1 MPLVPR
7 FTWEEDASS
16 LALELHLPG
25 TALRNIDIYVSDL
38 VVKVNAA
45 PYVLLLD
52 LQDAVDDASA
62 VVKSFPASNLLRISL
77 KKQESRVWKELQHQG
92 TKAILRERRDASMER
107 KRASETALSAKRKE
121 KRHQEEKDTLR
132 AQMDVDDANRQ
143 LLTDLKAEEKACEER
158 SLYESFRDLQ
168 VQKQRTKDRGGT
180 LSSNQDETQKP
191 TIQSPL
197 KHEGPSPST
206 DKSKKKKVSFAVLPH
221 RTDGCLDSSDN
232 QEAEIIELTEDG
244 SFDISS
250 CTKLPLINEQVIHED
265 QDAESGNSPETT
277 REEAIEVE
285 KVEDTPE
292 QEEVIELPPPRQ
304 CVQSEIRFT
313 PRVFPTPSRESKAAE
328 EEDWLL
334 KNRKHVNKHQGLNRL
349 SEYDIS
355 ETDPMW
361 LKAKG
366 DDFFHSKDFRS
377 ATNAYAEAIL
387 ATPSDNTDL
396 IATCLSNRAACL
408 LQLGEFEECISD
420 CSKALSYLPDT
431 RDKDEGSSVLKH
443 YRLKLKLFVRRG
455 TAYCRIGQYS
465 QAKADYGV
473 ACSMDTQN
481 PQLRDDFME
490 LVAMEK
496 AQELKQSGDSIFR
509 EGKELDKAIQMYSDS
524 LQLNPLSIACLSNR
538 AACYLLQHS
547 AKKCVED
554 CTRALELLQQDTNFM
569 GNAGQERG
577 LAFFSIGPAAGSSQ
591 RRAWVVKTL
600 VRRGAAYLSL
610 RDFDNAE
617 QDYAASVELDP
628 SNEALKVDLA
638 KVRNELEHN
647 EKRNEPLALLTPLQA

>member
-7 FTWEEDASS
+7 YTWEEDASS

-25 TALRNIDIYVSDL
+25 TALRTIDIYVSDL

-62 VVKSFPASNLLRISL
+62 VVKNIPASNLLRISL
-77 KKQESRVWKELQHQG
+77 KKQESRMWKQLQYQG
-92 TKAILRERRDASMER
+92 TKAVLRERRDASMDR
-107 KRASETALSAKRKE
+107 KRASETALGEKRKE
-121 KRHQEEKDTLR
+121 KKHQDEKETLR
-132 AQMDVDDANRQ
+132 AQMAVDDTNRQ
-143 LLTDLKAEEKACEER
+143 ILTDLKAEEKEREER

-168 VQKQRTKDRGGT
+168 VQKQKKRIKDRDDVS
-180 LSSNQDETQKP
+180 SSNQEDVHAPGIKTLQKP
-191 TIQSPL
+191 ENSLPISA
-197 KHEGPSPST
+197 KA
-206 DKSKKKKVSFAVLPH
+206 KKKVSFAMPH
-221 RTDGCLDSSDN
+221 KGEDSRDN
-232 QEAEIIELTEDG
+232 QEDEIIELTEDG

-250 CTKLPLINEQVIHED
+250 ATKSKAQVD
-265 QDAESGNSPETT
+265 QQSTITGNQRAESCSSHEISGD
-277 REEAIEVE
+277 EAIQVDT
-285 KVEDTPE
+285 EDATPE
-292 QEEVIELPPPRQ
+292 IELPPPRQ

-334 KNRKHVNKHQGLNRL
+334 KNRKHINKHQDLNRT

-366 DDFFHSKDFRS
+366 DDFFRSKDYRG
-377 ATNAYAEAIL
+377 ATNAYAEAIS
-387 ATPSDNTDL
+387 AAPSDNTDL
-396 IATCLSNRAACL
+396 IAKCLSNRAACL

-431 RDKDEGSSVLKH
+431 RDKDENSSVLKH

-455 TAYCRIGQYS
+455 TAYCRVGQYGP
-465 QAKADYGV
+465 AKADYAV
-473 ACSMDTQN
+473 ACSMDKQN
-481 PQLRDDFME
+481 PQLRDDFVE

-496 AQELKQSGDSIFR
+496 AHELKQSGDSIFR
-509 EGKELDKAIQMYSDS
+509 EGKDLEKAIQVYSDS

-538 AACYLLQHS
+538 AACYLMQHR
-547 AKKCVED
+547 AKECAED
-554 CTRALELLQQDTNFM
+554 CSQALVLLQQDTNSM
-569 GNAGQERG
+569 STSGQEHG
-577 LAFFSIGPAAGSSQ
+577 LAFFSFSPAAGSSQ

-610 RDFDNAE
+610 RDLDKAE
-617 QDYAASVELDP
+617 QDFAASVELDP
-628 SNEALKVDLA
+628 SNEALKADLA
-638 KVRNELEHN
+638 KVRNERKQN
-647 EKRNEPLALLTPLQA
+647 EAKHDELLAHPTPLQA

>member
-7 FTWEEDASS
+7 YTWEEDASS

-25 TALRNIDIYVSDL
+25 TSLRNTDIYVSDL
-38 VVKVNAA
+38 LVKVNAA

-77 KKQESRVWKELQHQG
+77 QKQEKRVWKELQHPG
-92 TKAILRERRDASMER
+92 SKAVLRERRDASMER
-107 KRASETALSAKRKE
+107 KRASETALSEKRKA
-121 KRHQEEKDTLR
+121 KKHHEEKETLR
-132 AQMDVDDANRQ
+132 AQMAVDDTNRQ
-143 LLTDLKAEEKACEER
+143 ILSDLKAEEKEREER
-158 SLYESFRDLQ
+158 KLYESFRDLQ
-168 VQKQRTKDRGGT
+168 VQKQEKIRNSEAKSPVKHNVATFI
-180 LSSNQDETQKP
+180 DEKA
-191 TIQSPL
+191 
-197 KHEGPSPST
+197 
-206 DKSKKKKVSFAVLPH
+206 KKKVSFAALPH
-221 RTDGCLDSSDN
+221 ETDRNLDS
-232 QEAEIIELTEDG
+232 QEDTIIELTGDG

-250 CTKLPLINEQVIHED
+250 ALKPVTPLGGNQCSNS
-265 QDAESGNSPETT
+265 SGSP
-277 REEAIEVE
+277 REEAIETDS
-285 KVEDTPE
+285 EDDI
-292 QEEVIELPPPRQ
+292 QELPPPRQ

-334 KNRKHVNKHQGLNRL
+334 KNRKHINKHQGLNRT

-377 ATNAYAEAIL
+377 ATNAYAEAMS
-387 ATPSDNTDL
+387 ATSSDNTDV

-408 LQLGEFEECISD
+408 LQLGEFEDCISD

-431 RDKDEGSSVLKH
+431 REKDGSSSVLKQ

-455 TAYCRIGQYS
+455 TAYCRVGQYN

-473 ACSMDTQN
+473 ACSMDNQN
-481 PQLRDDFME
+481 LQLRDDFME

-496 AQELKQSGDSIFR
+496 AQELKQSGDKIFR
-509 EGKELDKAIQMYSDS
+509 EGNDLNKAIQMYSDS

-538 AACYLLQHS
+538 AACYLMQHS
-547 AKKCVED
+547 AKECIED
-554 CTRALELLQQDTNFM
+554 CTKALELLQQDNTTS
-569 GNAGQERG
+569 G

-610 RDFDNAE
+610 HNWEQAE
-617 QDYAASVELDP
+617 QDYAAGVELDP
-628 SNEALKVDLA
+628 SNDALKADLTR
-638 KVRNELEHN
+638 VRKEQERKDKL
-647 EKRNEPLALLTPLQA
+647 EPLAQPTPLKA

>member
-7 FTWEEDASS
+7 YTWEQDGCS

-38 VVKVNAA
+38 VIKVNAA

-52 LQDAVDDASA
+52 LHDAVDDASA
-62 VVKSFPASNLLRISL
+62 VVKSIPASKLLRISL
-77 KKQESRVWKELQHQG
+77 KKQENRLWKQLQYQG
-92 TKAILRERRDASMER
+92 SKTVLRERRDASMER
-107 KRASETALSAKRKE
+107 KRASETALSEKRKE
-121 KRHQEEKDTLR
+121 KKHQEEKETLR
-132 AQMDVDDANRQ
+132 AQMAVDDTNRQ
-143 LLTDLKAEEKACEER
+143 ILTDLKAEEKEREER
-158 SLYESFRDLQ
+158 SLYESFRNLQ
-168 VQKQRTKDRGGT
+168 VQKQ
-180 LSSNQDETQKP
+180 NETQR
-191 TIQSPL
+191 TQDQSSIQ
-197 KHEGPSPST
+197 KDTDTFGPKIPQRQKDST
-206 DKSKKKKVSFAVLPH
+206 PISNKITKKVSFAASHEQGKSLA
-221 RTDGCLDSSDN
+221 SKDN
-232 QEAEIIELTEDG
+232 REDEIIELTEDG
-244 SFDISS
+244 SFDVTSATKSTTHADEKIAATDNQGNAQENTRDEAVEVDDKDDISE
-250 CTKLPLINEQVIHED
+250 LQ
-265 QDAESGNSPETT
+265 
-277 REEAIEVE
+277 E
-285 KVEDTPE
+285 KVE
-292 QEEVIELPPPRQ
+292 LRPPRQ

-334 KNRKHVNKHQGLNRL
+334 KNRKHINQHKGLNRT

-377 ATNAYAEAIL
+377 ATNAYAEAIS
-387 ATPSDNTDL
+387 ATSSDNNDL

-408 LQLGEFEECISD
+408 LQLGEFEECIND

-431 RDKDEGSSVLKH
+431 RDKDENSSVMKH

-455 TAYCRIGQYS
+455 TAYCRTGQYS

-496 AQELKQSGDSIFR
+496 AHELKEAGDSIFR
-509 EGKELDKAIQMYSDS
+509 EGRDLDKAIQMYSDS

-538 AACYLLQHS
+538 AACYLMLHR
-547 AKKCVED
+547 AKECAED
-554 CTRALELLQQDTNFM
+554 CTQALELLQQDTTSM
-569 GNAGQERG
+569 GMSGQEHG
-577 LAFFSIGPAAGSSQ
+577 LAFFSFGPAAGSSQ
-591 RRAWVVKTL
+591 RRSWVVKTL

-610 RDFDNAE
+610 HNLDKAE
-617 QDYAASVELDP
+617 QDFAAGVELDP
-628 SNEALKVDLA
+628 SNEALKADLA
-638 KVRNELEHN
+638 KVQSERKQNEAKLVAQPA
-647 EKRNEPLALLTPLQA
+647 PLRA

>member
-7 FTWEEDASS
+7 YTWEQDGCS

-38 VVKVNAA
+38 VIKVNAA

-52 LQDAVDDASA
+52 LHDAVDDASA
-62 VVKSFPASNLLRISL
+62 VVKSIPASKLLRISL
-77 KKQESRVWKELQHQG
+77 KKQENRLWKQLQYQG
-92 TKAILRERRDASMER
+92 SKTVLRERRDASMER
-107 KRASETALSAKRKE
+107 KRASETALSEKRKE
-121 KRHQEEKDTLR
+121 KKHQEEKETLR
-132 AQMDVDDANRQ
+132 AQMAVDDTNRQ
-143 LLTDLKAEEKACEER
+143 ILTDLKAEEKEREER
-158 SLYESFRDLQ
+158 
-168 VQKQRTKDRGGT
+168 QKDSTPI
-180 LSSNQDETQKP
+180 SNKIT
-191 TIQSPL
+191 
-197 KHEGPSPST
+197 
-206 DKSKKKKVSFAVLPH
+206 KKVSFAASHEQGKSLA
-221 RTDGCLDSSDN
+221 SKDN
-232 QEAEIIELTEDG
+232 RKDEIIELTEDG
-244 SFDISS
+244 SFDVTSATKSTTHADEKIAATDNQGNAQENTRDEAVEVDDKDDISE
-250 CTKLPLINEQVIHED
+250 LQ
-265 QDAESGNSPETT
+265 
-277 REEAIEVE
+277 E
-285 KVEDTPE
+285 KVE
-292 QEEVIELPPPRQ
+292 LRPPRQ

-334 KNRKHVNKHQGLNRL
+334 KNRKHINQHKGLNRT

-377 ATNAYAEAIL
+377 ATNAYAEAIS
-387 ATPSDNTDL
+387 ATSSDNNDL

-408 LQLGEFEECISD
+408 LQLGEFEECIND

-431 RDKDEGSSVLKH
+431 RDKDENSSVMKH

-455 TAYCRIGQYS
+455 TAYCRTGQYS

-496 AQELKQSGDSIFR
+496 AHELKEAGDSIFR
-509 EGKELDKAIQMYSDS
+509 EGRDLDKAIQMYSDS

-538 AACYLLQHS
+538 AACYLMLHR
-547 AKKCVED
+547 AKECAED
-554 CTRALELLQQDTNFM
+554 CTQALELLQQDTTSM
-569 GNAGQERG
+569 GMSGQEHG
-577 LAFFSIGPAAGSSQ
+577 LAFFSFGPAAGSSQ
-591 RRAWVVKTL
+591 RRSWVVKTL

-610 RDFDNAE
+610 HNLDKAE
-617 QDYAASVELDP
+617 QDFAAGVELDP
-628 SNEALKVDLA
+628 SNEALKADLA
-638 KVRNELEHN
+638 KVQSERKQNEAKLVAQPA
-647 EKRNEPLALLTPLQA
+647 PLRA

>member
-7 FTWEEDASS
+7 YTWEEDASS
-16 LALELHLPG
+16 LALEVHLPG

-62 VVKSFPASNLLRISL
+62 VVKSIPASNLLRLSL
-77 KKQESRVWKELQHQG
+77 KKQENRVWKQLQYQG
-92 TKAILRERRDASMER
+92 SKAVVRERRDASMER
-107 KRASETALSAKRKE
+107 KRASETALSEKRKE
-121 KRHQEEKDTLR
+121 KRHQEEKEALR
-132 AQMDVDDANRQ
+132 AQMAVDDTNRQ
-143 LLTDLKAEEKACEER
+143 ILTDLKAEEKESEE
-158 SLYESFRDLQ
+158 
-168 VQKQRTKDRGGT
+168 VQKQKKTQRTKDRDGAS
-180 LSSNQDETQKP
+180 SSNQEDTHATGIKSPQKDEDSLP
-191 TIQSPL
+191 TS
-197 KHEGPSPST
+197 
-206 DKSKKKKVSFAVLPH
+206 DKSKKKVSFAAPH
-221 RTDGCLDSSDN
+221 ESDGIFDSKDN
-232 QEAEIIELTEDG
+232 QEEEIIELTEDG
-244 SFDISS
+244 SFDIPGAAKPKTQVDEQIAAATDNQGADPCSS
-250 CTKLPLINEQVIHED
+250 FRD
-265 QDAESGNSPETT
+265 
-277 REEAIEVE
+277 EAIEE
-285 KVEDTPE
+285 DYEDDTPSSKRR
-292 QEEVIELPPPRQ
+292 LNYRLRD
-304 CVQSEIRFT
+304 EIRFT

-334 KNRKHVNKHQGLNRL
+334 KNRKHINKHQGLNRT

-377 ATNAYAEAIL
+377 ATNAYAEAIS

-408 LQLGEFEECISD
+408 LQIGEFEECISD

-431 RDKDEGSSVLKH
+431 RDKDENSSVLKH

-455 TAYCRIGQYS
+455 TAYCRVGQYS

-473 ACSMDTQN
+473 ACSMDNQN

-509 EGKELDKAIQMYSDS
+509 EGKDLEKAIQMYSDS

-538 AACYLLQHS
+538 AACYLMQHR
-547 AKKCVED
+547 AEECVED
-554 CTRALELLQQDTNFM
+554 CSRALELLQQDSTSM
-569 GNAGQERG
+569 GTSGQEHG
-577 LAFFSIGPAAGSSQ
+577 LAFFSFGPAAGSSQ

-600 VRRGAAYLSL
+600 VRRGALTYRFATWTKQVSSWIRLTKLLKRIWLKL
-610 RDFDNAE
+610 RRTEAE
-617 QDYAASVELDP
+617 RGKATCPANS
-628 SNEALKVDLA
+628 
-638 KVRNELEHN
+638 
-647 EKRNEPLALLTPLQA
+647 T